1 MGTLHDMR
9 TAYLE
14 RNFGEVL
21 NICDQFQ
28 PNENEV
34 MEYLELKAKSLQ
46 KSGAYEEAL
55 GVWNVLVSRN
65 QSNAFYYGERAV
77 CKFHLGYKS
86 TFEDLDMAIRLEP
99 DNGYHFACR
108 AYIKDKL
115 GDTEGSIADYRKSLE
130 LDPQNEVTLNNLG
143 LAEEK
148 LGYTQ
153 LARERMRE
161 ADRLAGVQA
170 KDENW
175 REIPVQGSEHREA
188 KSSIWAEVRKMISS
202 WSGFK
207 EFIKD
212 LFGR

>member
-1 MGTLHDMR
+1 MGTLHEMR
-9 TAYLE
+9 QAYLD

-21 NICDQFQ
+21 NISEHFN
-28 PNENEV
+28 PNENEL

-46 KSGAYEEAL
+46 KSGAFEEAL
-55 GVWNVLVSRN
+55 GVWNVLISRN

-86 TFEDLDMAIRLEP
+86 TLEDLEMAIKLEP

-115 GDTEGSIADYRKSLE
+115 GDTEGSIDDYKRSLE

-153 LARERMRE
+153 QARSHMRQ
-161 ADRLAGVQA
+161 ADLLAGISTEANERNETSQTA
-170 KDENW
+170 
-175 REIPVQGSEHREA
+175 IPKPLR
-188 KSSIWAEVRKMISS
+188 SSIWREVLKMISS
-202 WSGFK
+202 RAGFR
-207 EFIKD
+207 EFLKD